1 MYSYIC
7 SISYLKNGGKR
18 EGWEEKLK
26 GDWKSFSLI
35 NCVKIREEVA
45 CLTKD
50 FGKYLENSKTV
61 TILLKFHQ
69 HPHDKSGL
77 GFENGTSSSKSQ
89 SVSNKYGFYGKFGH
103 SKFTWIHKKKQM
115 SKETNYVGPK
125 KICVEQVASIT

>member
-1 MYSYIC
+1 MIQTLEESLSLAIKT
-7 SISYLKNGGKR
+7 S
-18 EGWEEKLK
+18 ETFTVEKL
-26 GDWKSFSLI
+26 
-35 NCVKIREEVA
+35 REEVA

-50 FGKYLENSKTV
+50 FGKFLENSKTV